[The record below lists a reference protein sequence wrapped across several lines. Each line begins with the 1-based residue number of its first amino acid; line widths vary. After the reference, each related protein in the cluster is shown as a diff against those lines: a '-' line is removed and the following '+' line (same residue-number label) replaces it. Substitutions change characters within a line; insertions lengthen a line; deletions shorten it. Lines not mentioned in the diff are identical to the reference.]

1 MQNILSHPITAE
13 AYHKMAEVG
22 ILPDNIHVELIN
34 GVIYDMS
41 PIGNEHNELVDRL
54 TKILILSLGEKARVR
69 VQGSIL
75 LNKTEREGEP
85 EPDLTLLKPKSY
97 YDTSATA
104 DDVYLLI
111 EVSDSTLEK
120 DHKLKLP
127 FYAANEIPEV
137 WIINIPEKSIEI
149 YQNPVNG
156 NYTNTRTALK
166 PGTYTPSILPGS
178 PIDLSDLCS

>member
-1 MQNILSHPITAE
+1 MQNIQSHPISAE

-22 ILPDNIHVELIN
+22 ILPDDIHVELIN

-41 PIGNEHNELVDRL
+41 PIGNEHNEIVDQL
-54 TKILILSLGEKARVR
+54 TENLILNLRKKARVR

-85 EPDLTLLKPKSY
+85 EPDISILKPKSY
-97 YDTSATA
+97 RNTSATA

-111 EVSDSTLEK
+111 EVSDTTLEK
-120 DHKLKLP
+120 DHNIKLP
-127 FYAANEIPEV
+127 FYAANKIPEV

-149 YQNPVNG
+149 YQNPINDHYS
-156 NYTNTRTALK
+156 NIRTSLK
-166 PGTYTPSILPGS
+166 AGTFTPLLIPDT
-178 PIDLSDLCS
+178 PIDLSQLF

>member
-1 MQNILSHPITAE
+1 MQDLQSHAISVK

-34 GVIYDMS
+34 GTIYDMS
-41 PIGNEHNELVDRL
+41 PIGNEHNEIVDLL

-97 YDTSATA
+97 FDTSATA

-127 FYAANEIPEV
+127 FYAANNIPEV
-137 WIINIPEKSIEI
+137 WIINIPEKTIEI
-149 YQNPVNG
+149 YQKPINNF
-156 NYTNTRTALK
+156 YSYIRKSLK
-166 PGTYTPSILPGS
+166 PSVFTPLLIPDTSL
-178 PIDLSDLCS
+178 DLSKLF